1 MKKRIFALLVTLCMV
16 LGLMP
21 VVAQPVTVQ
30 AAPVKTVKIG
40 TAELNSTNKYYHN
53 GADGAQGEA
62 NTTEAGANATFD
74 AGTGTLTLNNLKIT
88 TDGPGIWW
96 QYDYQGEK
104 AHDLTIVLN
113 NTNEIKNTT
122 GSGIVGASG
131 YSNDGPSLTIT
142 GSGILNVT
150 GKTSGI
156 WVWKNIT
163 ICDNVSV
170 SAIGNEKYG
179 ICNNDSSGTITIK
192 DHANVIANG
201 AEYGIGYD
209 NSYFNV
215 PVIEGGTVTL
225 SGTMGAVQVIA
236 GYTGNSPDLR
246 GYPSGCKVTA
256 GENAGSSAEWNTKNS
271 LCNNKYIKI
280 EPTGHTDSWSTSW
293 NMDATHHWHE
303 CEHYGCNITEASSK
317 DSYGAHV
324 YDNDSDTTCNT
335 CNYTRILLTPI
346 NSVAITIMA
355 PTGGEE
361 LATKAAVSTT
371 SVSST
376 NPDITWKNGETPV
389 SGKAGYNTAYTAY
402 VTLAADSG
410 YAFASGNI
418 ATINGESSDN
428 VTNNPDGTITVSY
441 TFNATGTTNLSS
453 ITSPQNITGV
463 ANGTEKTATA
473 LGLPAVVTINT
484 ADSKSSTATVTWDL
498 DTLASGSYNPSVQ
511 TAQTFTVKGT
521 VTLPTGITNTND
533 VSLNVVIQ
541 VTVSAAS
548 STGSGSTGGSGSN
561 GGSTGG
567 GSSSS
572 GGSTGSSSGG
582 STTTPSTD
590 TDKDSGTKTE
600 TTTLPDGTKV
610 ETTTKTDETT
620 GTTTVEEKKTAPD
633 GTVTETKTETKKDG
647 STTETTTTVDTAGT
661 AKSTIVDKDAVMGEE
676 YTVTKTVSKDG
687 QVSSALAT
695 LKTEDIAVTRAKA
708 DRAEALANMKNIP
721 LRVKVVDGKGKLD
734 YKVRVNTADVKADT
748 TLYVYKYDSKTKT
761 YNMVESEYQKVSSD
775 AKANI
780 FCDFEKLTATQRY
793 EFVAQDRAARI
804 DKKILATVKVKTAQ
818 KSVKENQSTTFQMDE
833 KLNMENVSS
842 IRYASTDQTIATVSE
857 SGEITAIGSGTVVI
871 KATVTLLNG
880 KTKTVRMTIKV
891 K

>member
-170 SAIGNEKYG
+170 SAIGNENYG

-225 SGTMGAVQVIA
+225 SGTMRAVQVKDDHN
-236 GYTGNSPDLR
+236 GDSPDLSR
-246 GYPSGCKVTA
+246 YTGGCKVTV
-256 GENAGSSAEWNTKNS
+256 GENAGQTEVCKISTPLKNY
-271 LCNNKYIKI
+271 KYIKI
-280 EPTGHTDSWSTSW
+280 EQGSHTHSWSTTSW
-293 NMDATHHWHE
+293 SSDATHHWHE
-303 CEHYGCNITEASSK
+303 CEHYGCNETEASRK
-317 DSYGAHV
+317 GSYGAHD
-324 YDNDSDTTCNT
+324 YGASGTTCNT
-335 CNYTRILLTPI
+335 CGYTRTLLTPI
-346 NSVAITIMA
+346 NSVGITIIA
-355 PTGGEE
+355 PEGGDA

-371 SVSST
+371 GVYST
-376 NPDITWKNGETPV
+376 NPNITWKSGETPV
-389 SGKAGYNTAYTAY
+389 SGKAGYGTAYTAY
-402 VTLAADSG
+402 VTLSASEG
-410 YAFASGNI
+410 YVFNPSVT
-418 ATINGESSDN
+418 ATINGESSYTITPN
-428 VTNNPDGTITVSY
+428 SDGTITVSY
-441 TFNATGTTNLSS
+441 TFSATRTTNLSS
-453 ITSPQNITGV
+453 ISSPQNITGV
-463 ANGTEKTATA
+463 ANGTAKTAAA
-473 LGLPAVVTINT
+473 LGLPTVVTINT
-484 ADSKSSTATVTWDL
+484 ADSKSSTATVEWDL
-498 DTLASGSYNPSVQ
+498 VNLASGSYDPSVR

-521 VTLPTGITNTND
+521 VTLPNGINNPD
-533 VSLNVVIQ
+533 NVSLNVVIQ

-548 STGSGSTGGSGSN
+548 STGGGSTGGSGS

-567 GSSSS
+567 GSSSG
-572 GGSTGSSSGG
+572 GGSTGSSSGD
-582 STTTPSTD
+582 SATTPSTD
-590 TDKDSGTKTE
+590 TDKDSGTKKE
-600 TTTLPDGTKV
+600 TTTLPDGAKV

-633 GTVTETKTETKKDG
+633 GTVTEKKTETKKDG
-647 STTETTTTVDTAGT
+647 STTETTTTVDTSGT

-695 LKTEDIAVTRAKA
+695 LKTEDIAVTKAKA

-734 YKVRVNTADVKADT
+734 YKVRVNTADVKANT

-761 YNMVESEYQKVSSD
+761 FNMVESEYQKISSD

-818 KSVKENQSTTFQMDE
+818 KSVKENQSTIFQMDE

-842 IRYASTDQTIATVSE
+842 IKYATADQQIATVSE
-857 SGEITAIGSGTVVI
+857 SGKITAKGSGTVVI